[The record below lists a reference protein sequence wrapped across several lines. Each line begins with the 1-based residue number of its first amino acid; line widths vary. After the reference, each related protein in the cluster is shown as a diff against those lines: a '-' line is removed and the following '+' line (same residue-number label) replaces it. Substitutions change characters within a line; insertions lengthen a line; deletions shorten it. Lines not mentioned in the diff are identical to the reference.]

1 MKNRKIYKN
10 PPLVEAVFEL
20 FYTSSSWSSI
30 TPGMFY
36 NEIKNKF
43 PNITQNQ
50 GGFGIAFDG
59 KGLKIGSGNSDLT
72 QYKNSNND
80 TIIQLSSNLLTVNKL
95 PEYKGW
101 ESFLEVI
108 TYAIDILKHIV
119 NIEKINRIGL
129 KTLNKIDIES
139 HSIDQLK
146 KYFYVYP
153 NLPSNINNNL
163 NSIQINLESPIIENQ
178 EILAILLATLK
189 KEPNYEA
196 PVMFQIYMTRI
207 NNIPENYIEW
217 LQDAH
222 DKLSKTFES
231 SLTEFCK
238 KQFDHV

>member
-1 MKNRKIYKN
+1 MRNRKIYKN

-20 FYTSSSWSSI
+20 FYTSNSWSSI

-43 PNITQNQ
+43 PNISQTQ

-59 KGLKIGSGNSDLT
+59 KGLKIGSGNGDLT

-108 TYAIDILKHIV
+108 TYAIDTLKHIV
-119 NIEKINRIGL
+119 EIEKIDRIGL
-129 KTLNKIDIES
+129 KTLNKIDIKS
-139 HSIDQLK
+139 HSLDQLK
-146 KYFYVYP
+146 KYFSVYP
-153 NLPSNINNNL
+153 NLPSNINNDL
-163 NSIQINLESPIIENQ
+163 NSIQINLETPIIEKK
-178 EILAILLATLK
+178 EILAILMATLL
-189 KEPNYEA
+189 KEPYYEA

-207 NNIPENYIEW
+207 SDIPENYTEW
-217 LQDAH
+217 LESAH
-222 DKLSKTFES
+222 EKLSETFEN

-238 KQFDHV
+238 NQFGYV